1 VKVDFRTHRS
11 KAPLSQDPHE
21 NELLERLRLRDPE
34 ALTSLYRLY
43 GQRLFS
49 LSFRL
54 LADRG
59 AAEEVVQDV
68 FCKLWQ
74 HPEMFRPES
83 GILIA
88 WLYTVARNLALD
100 RKRKE
105 NRRPVEDVFNDMT
118 ASSAAMTQPDLL
130 ALADPFLARNMRGA
144 IESLPPEQKTVVELA
159 YFEGMTHAEIAE
171 ALNEALGTVKTRLRL
186 GLNKLRAAMKSE
198 GQVNQ

>member
-1 VKVDFRTHRS
+1 MDFRTHRS

-74 HPEMFRPES
+74 YP
-83 GILIA
+83 
-88 WLYTVARNLALD
+88 VARNLALD